1 MDNRQLAYKNLITI
15 AEKQGYVTFDDIMDC
30 ADEYSLPIQDF
41 DWLSNSVTTRGI
53 IVYNETPSANPSD
66 DEADDYAQSDY
77 DLIYERIISLC
88 PSLDRFVS
96 FVRSVTPPQRGE
108 VTQLKYQ
115 VIDGNFYARNRMI
128 EMHLRL
134 ALRLS
139 LQRAETY
146 DADIENTLSDACVG
160 LIIAVDK
167 YDPDTSGAFA
177 PYASLWILQNISR
190 EQPTQRPLVYY
201 PAHRKEGYFAV
212 YPILKALGCIGCDKL
227 KLCTKAQK
235 TVQEKINC
243 DEVVAKTIL
252 EQMIPDECLE
262 DLLSE
267 YTDETNRPY
276 SNDLATSIVLSSL
289 STETVVSD
297 DDAYVSLYYK
307 QLKEDVSEALN
318 TLTPREAK
326 VIQLRYG
333 FSGSEMTLEEVGKV
347 FNVTR
352 ERIRQIEA
360 KALRKLRHPSRA
372 KRLKDYYLAE

>member
-1 MDNRQLAYKNLITI
+1 MDNRQLAYKNLII
-15 AEKQGYVTFDDIMDC
+15 LAEKQGYVTFDNIMDC

-88 PSLDRFVS
+88 PTLDKFVS
-96 FVRSVTPPQRGE
+96 FVRAVKPPQRGE
-108 VTQLKYQ
+108 ITQLKYH
-115 VIDGNFYARNRMI
+115 VVDGNSYARNRMI

-134 ALRLS
+134 ALRLA

-146 DADIENTLSDACVG
+146 DADIENTLGDACVG

-201 PAHRKEGYFAV
+201 PAHKKEGYFAV
-212 YPILKALGCIGCDKL
+212 YPVLKALGCIGCDKL
-227 KLCTKAQK
+227 KLCAKSQK
-235 TVQEKINC
+235 IVQVKINC
-243 DEVVAKTIL
+243 DEVGAKMIL
-252 EQMIPDECLE
+252 EQMIPDERLE

-267 YTDETNRPY
+267 YTDEANKLY
-276 SNDLATSIVLSSL
+276 SNDLATNTVLSNL
-289 STETVVSD
+289 STEAVVSD
-297 DDAYVSLYYK
+297 DDAYVSLYCAH
-307 QLKEDVSEALN
+307 LKKDVSDALN
-318 TLTPREAK
+318 MLAPREAK

-333 FSGSEMTLEEVGKV
+333 FSGFAMTLEEVGNV

-352 ERIRQIEA
+352 ERIRQIES
-360 KALRKLRHPSRA
+360 KALRKLRHSSCA
-372 KRLKDYYLAE
+372 KHLKDYY

>member
-1 MDNRQLAYKNLITI
+1 M
-15 AEKQGYVTFDDIMDC
+15 
-30 ADEYSLPIQDF
+30 
-41 DWLSNSVTTRGI
+41 
-53 IVYNETPSANPSD
+53 
-66 DEADDYAQSDY
+66 
-77 DLIYERIISLC
+77 
-88 PSLDRFVS
+88 
-96 FVRSVTPPQRGE
+96 
-108 VTQLKYQ
+108 
-115 VIDGNFYARNRMI
+115 
-128 EMHLRL
+128 RL
-134 ALRLS
+134 ALRLA

-212 YPILKALGCIGCDKL
+212 YPILKTLGCIGCDKL
-227 KLCTKAQK
+227 KFCAKAQK
-235 TVQEKINC
+235 TVQEKVNC

-252 EQMIPDECLE
+252 EQMIPDEYLE

-276 SNDLATSIVLSSL
+276 SNDLATNIVLSSL

-372 KRLKDYYLAE
+372 KRLKDYY